1 MSNATEFKTACVLQ
15 NSIEEL
21 EEALKHEEALKEALK
36 QNSDYEYDVYQLDCE
51 AWQITPDEWSQA
63 VRDALAEKR
72 DALAEKLA
80 EAD

>member
-21 EEALKHEEALKEALK
+21 KDALDCEA
-36 QNSDYEYDVYQLDCE
+36 DQLDCE

-63 VRDALAEKR
+63 VRG
-72 DALAEKLA
+72 ALAEKLA

>member
-1 MSNATEFKTACVLQ
+1 MSNASEFKTACVLQ

-21 EEALKHEEALKEALK
+21 EEALKHEDALK
-36 QNSDYEYDVYQLDCE
+36 QNSDYEYEVYQLDCD

-63 VRDALAEKR
+63 VREALAEKR
-72 DALAEKLA
+72 EALAEKLA